1 MYFLC
6 PFHLMGSFVTT
17 FHQFTEEYLLHSVQ
31 VPAGKLTL
39 SRTGLPFS
47 RNLQPSSGDE
57 YVQNK
62 RVANYYVK
70 SARGEIHGVLAVHQD
85 KARVSR

>member
-1 MYFLC
+1 MYFFC

-39 SRTGLPFS
+39 SRTGLRS
-47 RNLQPSSGDE
+47 QGICNL
-57 YVQNK
+57 
-62 RVANYYVK
+62 VAEMNMYK
-70 SARGEIHGVLAVHQD
+70 INALQIIM
-85 KARVSR
+85 